1 MFVFEVLIKILVFT
15 RKNCFLV
22 NIYDFWGGGVKSVT
36 KNLWRVKVYG
46 MESEGFCVFLK
57 HSMPYCFS
65 YLPDIFSFILL
76 IEGY

>member
-1 MFVFEVLIKILVFT
+1 MIFG
-15 RKNCFLV
+15 
-22 NIYDFWGGGVKSVT
+22 GGGVKSVT